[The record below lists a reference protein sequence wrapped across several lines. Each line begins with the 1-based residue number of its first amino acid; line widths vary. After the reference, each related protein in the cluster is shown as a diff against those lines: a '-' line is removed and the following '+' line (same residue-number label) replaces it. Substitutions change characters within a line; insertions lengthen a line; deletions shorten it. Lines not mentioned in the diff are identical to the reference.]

1 MFGNNNNESFKG
13 GAPTYV
19 GKGMRIEGKIWGKRP
34 IWIDGEVKGTIDIGS
49 EVVYWNRHVINGRNR
64 RYNKMFANRRSS

>member
-49 EVVYWNRHVINGRNR
+49 EVGDIVLGGR
-64 RYNKMFANRRSS
+64 YKNKRIEVKEDRKSVV